1 LSDIEGRLVQLETQ
15 LQHLLDRQAILDCI
29 ANNARGCDRQDVELL
44 AASYSKAGIDEH
56 GTKFINAGSDYPA
69 WANATHSASALQT
82 MHNITTHSCDI
93 NGDEAHAESY
103 SVGLFFNTDGKT
115 ARVLAGRYVD
125 RLVKEDGIWRIA
137 LRRCT
142 LEVGL
147 VGDATIMNS
156 DYLREMGFLRGLP
169 NQNDVSYQRPL
180 TLEDTPEGHRW
191 SNPAA
196 EGKQS

>member
-1 LSDIEGRLVQLETQ
+1 MQTIEERLAQLETQ
-15 LQHLLDRQAILDCI
+15 LQYLSDRQAILDCI

-44 AASYSKAGIDEH
+44 AGSYSDMGIDEH
-56 GTKFINAGSDYPA
+56 GTKFINAGPDYPA

-82 MHNITTHSCDI
+82 MHNITTHSCEID
-93 NGDEAHAESY
+93 GDEAHAESY
-103 SVGLFFNTDGKT
+103 SVGLFFNADGKT

-125 RLVKEDGIWRIA
+125 RLVKEQGQWRIA

-156 DYLREMGFLRGLP
+156 DYLREMGFLRGLHS
-169 NQNDVSYQRPL
+169 QDDVSYQRPL
-180 TLEDTPEGHRW
+180 RLDDTPAGHRW
-191 SNPAA
+191 SNPAT
-196 EGKQS
+196 EGRD